1 MIVDTLNN
9 ISLYSH
15 LSPRLAKAL
24 QHLADTD
31 FTQLDVGTYELDG
44 KEIFVIV
51 NDYQTQPKESE
62 PFEVHRRYIDVQYVV
77 SGEEEFGYLPLAD
90 QTPSKAYNE
99 QHDYAEFDYELN
111 KKEAAFIPLK
121 AGMFALFFPQDMH
134 MPGISTAPQAVRK
147 VVIKV
152 KV

>member
-1 MIVDTLNN
+1 MIIDTLNN

-15 LSPRLAKAL
+15 LSPRLAQAL
-24 QHLADTD
+24 QHLAETD
-31 FTQLDVGTYELDG
+31 FTQLDVGSYELDG
-44 KEIFVIV
+44 KDIFVIV
-51 NDYQTQPKESE
+51 NDYQTQPKETK

-90 QTPSKAYNE
+90 QTPSKAYDE
-99 QHDYAEFDYELN
+99 QRDFAEFDYQSN
-111 KKEAAFIPLK
+111 QANAAFIPLK
-121 AGMFALFFPQDMH
+121 AGMFALFFPQDIH
-134 MPGISTAPQAVRK
+134 MPGALATSKAVRK